1 MITNDI
7 ISTPEDIRRHYRA
20 NDENVIKDLKGG
32 CGFETFHVKNFQAT
46 EPVLAIIA
54 LVFHNLIV
62 YLKRTILNPNR
73 SQGQLKILQHNYFT
87 LSRQLGSGGRRYVLR
102 LSVQAKKI
110 RAKIV
115 SIMRRI
121 SLMPHRLNCI
131 AVDK

>member
-32 CGFETFHVKNFQAT
+32 YGFETFHIKNFQA
-46 EPVLAIIA
+46 
-54 LVFHNLIV
+54 
-62 YLKRTILNPNR
+62 
-73 SQGQLKILQHNYFT
+73 LQHNYFT

-102 LSVQAKKI
+102 LSVQERKI

-121 SLMPHRLNCI
+121 YLMPHRLNCI
-131 AVDK
+131 AVDQ